1 MHGNGLSLGSAAEK
15 ARKIEM
21 PDDNWLLKM
30 RNALKRIFL
39 GDWKITYATNTTLLL
54 RVFDIER
61 MCPLVPRVLFRKR
74 SKSGGREGDG
84 KRQTERNAAIETL
97 LYQIATVSLS
107 QPLCV
112 GSDRPPVF
120 GLGRSDTERWISACI
135 S

>member
-1 MHGNGLSLGSAAEK
+1 MHGNGLRLGFAAEK

-61 MCPLVPRVLFRKR
+61 MCLLFPRVLFRKR
-74 SKSGGREGDG
+74 RKKRGEREGDR
-84 KRQTERNAAIETL
+84 KRRMERNAAIEPL
-97 LYQIATVSLS
+97 L
-107 QPLCV
+107 
-112 GSDRPPVF
+112 
-120 GLGRSDTERWISACI
+120 
-135 S
+135 